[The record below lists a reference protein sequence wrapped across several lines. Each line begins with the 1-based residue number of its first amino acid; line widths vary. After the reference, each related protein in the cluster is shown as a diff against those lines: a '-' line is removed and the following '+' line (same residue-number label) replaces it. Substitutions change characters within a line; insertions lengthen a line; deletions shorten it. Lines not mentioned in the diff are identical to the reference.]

1 MNILLAITPDQYDE
15 AIVETAGFMETLGF
29 GGMIVLIGVATVFA
43 VLLLLLGALMLFKVV
58 FHDLPKN
65 KKVVP
70 KPEPKAVPTPIPA
83 AQTSEDEIVAVIAA
97 AIAMAESESGNLKFR
112 VVSFRRK

>member
-29 GGMIVLIGVATVFA
+29 GGMIVLIGMATVFA

-58 FHDLPKN
+58 FHDLSKN
-65 KKVVP
+65 KKVVQ
-70 KPEPKAVPTPIPA
+70 KPEPKAVSDPTPA
-83 AQTSEDEIVAVIAA
+83 VQATDEELVAVIAA

-112 VVSFRRK
+112 VVSFRKK